1 MTLPPVKSDQARLQL
16 PDVRRQVQMPSLPA
30 WVASRIASLSA
41 EPQPNPET
49 GGWEQ
54 TLTLPANLILTPMQ
68 RVEIEQHAKELR
80 ALCTYVPLEHE
91 AAEREVLA
99 IVTEVMLALPSH
111 GQNEL
116 SAEARGAAFI
126 SALDDV
132 TPWAVRSAVRRWHRS
147 DCGLNTR
154 RQSYDYH
161 WCPAPAELR
170 SIAFTEMQRVLHRA
184 DQLERLLAA
193 KERIEFSDEHCTT
206 MRKRLADHFRTL
218 SPLVGKDGS
227 GGAAGPKPADGAHCG
242 TRPEAQPGLEREG
255 GRRRRGVRR
264 K

>member
-1 MTLPPVKSDQARLQL
+1 
-16 PDVRRQVQMPSLPA
+16 
-30 WVASRIASLSA
+30 
-41 EPQPNPET
+41 
-49 GGWEQ
+49 
-54 TLTLPANLILTPMQ
+54 MQ
-68 RVEIEQHAKELR
+68 KTEVEQHAKELR
-80 ALCTYVPLEHE
+80 ALCTYVPLKHE
-91 AAEREVLA
+91 GAEREVLA

-132 TPWAVRSAVRRWHRS
+132 TPWAVRSAVRRWHRAN
-147 DCGLNTR
+147 CGLNAR

-170 SIAFTEMQRVLHRA
+170 CIAFTEMQKVVHRA
-184 DQLERLLAA
+184 AALERILNA
-193 KERIEFSDEHCTT
+193 KERVEFSDERRST

-227 GGAAGPKPADGAHCG
+227 GGAVG
-242 TRPEAQPGLEREG
+242 
-255 GRRRRGVRR
+255 
-264 K
+264 